1 MSSTTIR
8 YSGVPEN
15 SHSRGFTSGRESDQA
30 SGRSA
35 ERAADRTSSFGS
47 GQHQSDRTADRTADF
62 GSGHYSSDRAA
73 DSGSDRSSDGTTE
86 RGPVRAPDCAAE
98 RGYNRAPGSAAALG
112 SGRAFDNAADRG
124 SGQASGHASASDSG
138 GAADLGYDHSSER
151 SSSAREAVAALLAE
165 QSATAAAAAAAAAD
179 FGLIP
184 GFGGYYDSTGRR
196 LFLLD
201 GSPDPMTPGTYRYR
215 VSPDLCDLGAPESDP
230 SSPRYEPP
238 HLRHQPGDDWEI
250 GGKPYDPDDP
260 GPYGNPLW
268 RPDTRT
274 GRHRRGELPDPISP
288 PERTDTERPAPPSDA
303 TDDDEDQA
311 GRQGGQSGARLPIAP
326 DRPRPSPRDRSR
338 FWSEADSNASEPA
351 MRDPH
356 VDHAVRN
363 RDLGPS
369 EPPYQFSKLREAAW
383 DRFQVK
389 SAELAAAHQHTH
401 ALLQRE
407 GGWAFAMV
415 LQFFHWLIAVVKGSA
430 KVGAPQ
436 GPQAPHAHP
445 PLPHPRPHPTQET
458 RPEQRPASRPGRM
471 GRAEAQRRT
480 SLALDSSRLAAAVRG
495 VQRGRAAAGAAVA
508 SETAHARGATG
519 SATGT
524 GSAATVRG
532 AGGASINGRVGGTG
546 AAGSDW
552 PLFGGAAWA

>member
-1 MSSTTIR
+1 M
-8 YSGVPEN
+8 
-15 SHSRGFTSGRESDQA
+15 
-30 SGRSA
+30 
-35 ERAADRTSSFGS
+35 GS
-47 GQHQSDRTADRTADF
+47 GRTADHAA
-62 GSGHYSSDRAA
+62 GHASDRAA
-73 DSGSDRSSDGTTE
+73 DLGYD
-86 RGPVRAPDCAAE
+86 RAPDRAA
-98 RGYNRAPGSAAALG
+98 PMG
-112 SGRAFDNAADRG
+112 SGRAAEHANA
-124 SGQASGHASASDSG
+124 HASDR
-138 GAADLGYDHSSER
+138 AADLGYDHTSER
-151 SSSAREAVAALLAE
+151 ASSSACEAAATLLADE
-165 QSATAAAAAAAAAD
+165 SATAAAAAAAAD

-184 GFGGYYDSTGRR
+184 GFGGYYDSAGRR

-201 GSPDPMTPGTYRYR
+201 GSPDPMTPGAYRFQA
-215 VSPDLCDLGAPESDP
+215 SPDLCDLGAPESDP

-288 PERTDTERPAPPSDA
+288 PERTHAERPAPPSDA
-303 TDDDEDQA
+303 AADAADDDDQA
-311 GRQGGQSGARLPIAP
+311 GGQGGQSAARLPIAP

-338 FWSEADSNASEPA
+338 FWSEADSNAPEPT

-356 VDHAVRN
+356 LDHTVRN
-363 RDLGPS
+363 PDFGPS
-369 EPPYQFSKLREAAW
+369 EPPYQFSKLREGAW

-407 GGWAFAMV
+407 GGWAFAMI
-415 LQFFHWLIAVVKGSA
+415 LQFFHWLIAVVKGAA
-430 KVGAPQ
+430 KDEAPQ
-436 GPQAPHAHP
+436 AVQVPHAHP
-445 PLPHPRPHPTQET
+445 PLPHPSQHPRSAPPQET
-458 RPEQRPASRPGRM
+458 RPEQRPEQRPASRPGRM

-508 SETAHARGATG
+508 SETAHARGT
-519 SATGT
+519 TGT

-532 AGGASINGRVGGTG
+532 ARGASINVRVAGTG